1 MIRKRLQPRH
11 LAAAA
16 FAFAVAAHGGCS
28 VEMSDSTATSS
39 GLVNLTELIAE
50 FLRSAVAAWVL

>member
-1 MIRKRLQPRH
+1 MIRTRLLPWH

-16 FAFAVAAHGGCS
+16 FAFAVAALGGCS

-39 GLVNLTELIAE
+39 GLVSLTDLIAE
-50 FLRSAVAAWVL
+50 FLRAAVAAWVL